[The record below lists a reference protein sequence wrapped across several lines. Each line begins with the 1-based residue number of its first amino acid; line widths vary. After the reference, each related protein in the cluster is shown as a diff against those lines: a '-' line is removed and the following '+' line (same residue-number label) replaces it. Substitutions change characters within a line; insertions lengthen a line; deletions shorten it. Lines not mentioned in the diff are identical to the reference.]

1 MDKTPCD
8 APLLRKPS
16 WLRIQLGG
24 QGSYAKVRATLEREG
39 LHTICTSGRCPNQG
53 ECWNEGTA
61 TFMILGD
68 RCTRNCRFCATS
80 TGHPLPPDPQET
92 RRVVR
97 SVQLLALR
105 HVVLTSVDRDDLP
118 DGGAS
123 QWVEL
128 IEALRAQC
136 PHTTIETLPPD
147 FKGKQDALERVIA
160 AHPDIIAHNIETV
173 ARLTPDVRSKAT
185 YNHSLQV
192 LQQMADSGLVTKS
205 GLMLGLGENEQ
216 EVRQTISDLY
226 RAGCKVLT
234 IGQYLQPRI
243 DNWPVARYVTP
254 AEFED
259 YKSYALALGFR
270 YVASGPL
277 VRSSF
282 HAVSA
287 LKACGLGAQ

>member
-1 MDKTPCD
+1 M
-8 APLLRKPS
+8 
-16 WLRIQLGG
+16 
-24 QGSYAKVRATLEREG
+24 
-39 LHTICTSGRCPNQG
+39 
-53 ECWNEGTA
+53 
-61 TFMILGD
+61 
-68 RCTRNCRFCATS
+68 
-80 TGHPLPPDPQET
+80 
-92 RRVVR
+92 
-97 SVQLLALR
+97 
-105 HVVLTSVDRDDLP
+105 
-118 DGGAS
+118 
-123 QWVEL
+123 
-128 IEALRAQC
+128 
-136 PHTTIETLPPD
+136 
-147 FKGKQDALERVIA
+147 A
-160 AHPDIIAHNIETV
+160 A
-173 ARLTPDVRSKAT
+173 
-185 YNHSLQV
+185 
-192 LQQMADSGLVTKS
+192 SGLVTKS

-287 LKACGLGAQ
+287 LKACGLGAR